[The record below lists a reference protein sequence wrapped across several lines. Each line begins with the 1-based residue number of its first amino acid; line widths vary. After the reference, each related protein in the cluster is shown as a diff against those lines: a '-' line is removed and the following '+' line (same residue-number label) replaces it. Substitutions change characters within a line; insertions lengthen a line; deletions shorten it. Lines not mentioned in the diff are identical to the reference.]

1 MPTPP
6 VEIVFDSGLWTPIDS
21 DPVAETIE
29 VLKEYD
35 VKTLDTARI
44 YVCRALASNPAN
56 HHRTDRKS

>member
-6 VEIVFDSGLWTPIDS
+6 VEIVFDSGLWTPTDS

-44 YVCRALASNPAN
+44 YVRTLASNP
-56 HHRTDRKS
+56 S